1 MLCTSCLKNYT
12 YKFCLMHNDVKLAIA
27 CPLLQNSNRK
37 IQCSKSLFSV
47 QRFHSMFKDSIQ
59 CSKIPFNVQRF
70 HSMFKDSIQCSKIP
84 FNVQRFHSMF
94 KNFIQ
99 CSKIS
104 FKVQRFH
111 SMFNI
116 FIQSSKSLFK
126 VQKVHSKFKMF
137 IQSSKSV
144 FKVQKL
150 LFNLQAQRHNFLPLT
165 ASPATKNWRGKVRSK
180 DGGSNYN
187 LQKAQG

>member
-1 MLCTSCLKNYT
+1 MCLDADKRSKKDNFYH
-12 YKFCLMHNDVKLAIA
+12 FCFQFQPKPTIA

-47 QRFHSMFKDSIQ
+47 QRFHSMFKDS
-59 CSKIPFNVQRF
+59 
-70 HSMFKDSIQCSKIP
+70 
-84 FNVQRFHSMF
+84 
-94 KNFIQ
+94 IQ